1 MKKEVKVGIYIGLGL
16 AVLGGLSYGVY
27 SLINNNKD
35 EGGGNPPPPDSFG
48 IAIGD
53 NLLPKET
60 WVNVRS
66 GAYVDDKT
74 PTNLL
79 YKHQAGVIGSV
90 IELKTGEEDMRTWYK
105 VKLAN
110 PIPATWSNFWQG
122 STEGWVRSDV
132 VKKA

>member
-1 MKKEVKVGIYIGLGL
+1 MKKEVKTGIYIGLGL

-27 SLINNNKD
+27 SLLNNNKD
-35 EGGGNPPPPDSFG
+35 QGGENPPPPDSFG

-53 NLLPKET
+53 NLYPKET

-79 YKHQAGVIGSV
+79 YKHQTGVIGSV

-110 PIPATWSNFWQG
+110 PIPGTWSNFWQG